1 MKIVIRIALYLLCFF
16 TAHAA
21 WAQHVLKGVVQ
32 SRGAG
37 VPAATVMAYNG
48 QYRHTVQADSTGHF
62 VMRLPAGG
70 FSVTAS
76 CIGFTTATSSVYIGR
91 TPPPLLYI
99 EMQASEQGLEVVT
112 VTGTRYTKGDDLID
126 IKKVASPVAVID
138 KKQIAA
144 MGSRRLDEVLREQT
158 GMAVVNDLG
167 AGNRSIGLQMQGFG
181 SEHILVLLNGQ
192 PMTGRFNGN
201 FDLSRISVSDI
212 ERIEIIKGASSSLYG
227 SEALGGVVNIITRQH
242 FTATRGAASLLYGT
256 YNTLDAGVEG
266 ETDFCQEKGGA
277 YVAANVYRTDGF
289 NANTTYLK
297 NGQTSPPYHSY
308 NLQGRLKHALGK
320 TSTLHAGLRFG
331 SRHSVM
337 TRSYGAQPFR
347 DKLQE
352 TDLNGSL
359 VLNSQFKNGWKLLLR
374 YYLTH
379 YATDQAV
386 HAVETGHTLQ
396 HNGFSQ
402 FIHRL
407 EAQTEKKYFNDRL
420 TLTSGG
426 GGDYQ
431 QMNNTLAEGRNSMT
445 NYFVYAQANYTPVQ
459 QLSLI
464 AGGRY
469 DGNTVYGGRFNPSM
483 GLRYN
488 ALPWLVVSAS
498 IGQGYKAPTYAQLY
512 QVFTNITQG
521 YTVIGAN
528 NFAEKAAA
536 MQQAGLIQQIWP
548 NAGLLGNLRP
558 EVSTSYNAG
567 IQITAAGCVT
577 LGINGFYNNISD
589 LINTEQVGI
598 MKNGQQ
604 LFSYFNIARTYTRGV
619 EASLKYNIV
628 KGLHLTAGY
637 QYMQAKSRDVED
649 SIKSGTGAYA
659 QVRTESGIRP
669 ARPADYFGLPN
680 RSRHMAN
687 LQLLYEHVPWG
698 LTVSARG
705 SYRGKYGF
713 LDMDNNGYIDTYD
726 VFVKAYALVNIAV
739 QKELLAKKL
748 LLRLSVDNIGNY
760 TDYLMPSQPG
770 RVLIGG
776 VTWRFAQKEKLKQ

>member
-1 MKIVIRIALYLLCFF
+1 MKIVTRISLYLLGLF
-16 TAHAA
+16 AVHAA
-21 WAQHVLKGVVQ
+21 QAQHVLRGVVQ

-37 VPAATVMAYNG
+37 VAAATVTAYNG
-48 QYRHTVQADSTGHF
+48 QYRHTVQTSLSGHF
-62 VMRLPAGG
+62 VMRLPAGS
-70 FSVTAS
+70 FTVTVS
-76 CIGFTTATSSVYIGR
+76 CIGFAAADSSVHIGQS
-91 TPPPLLYI
+91 PPPLLSI
-99 EMQASEQGLEVVT
+99 ELRAVEQGLAGIT
-112 VTGTRYTKGDDLID
+112 VTGTRYAKEDDLVD
-126 IKKVASPVAVID
+126 IKKIASPVAVID
-138 KKQIAA
+138 KKQISA

-181 SEHILVLLNGQ
+181 SEHILILLNGQ

-227 SEALGGVVNIITRQH
+227 SEALGGVVNIITRQR

-266 ETDFCQEKGGA
+266 ETGFRRERGGA
-277 YVAANVYRTDGF
+277 YVAANMYRTDGF
-289 NANTTYLK
+289 NANTAYLK

-308 NLQGRLKHALGK
+308 NLQGRLVHSVGRA
-320 TSTLHAGLRFG
+320 STLHTSLRFG
-331 SRHSVM
+331 NRNSVM

-347 DKLQE
+347 DKLRE

-359 VLNSQFKNGWKLLLR
+359 VLNSRFSSGWQLLLR
-374 YYLTH
+374 YYFTQ

-386 HAVETGHTLQ
+386 RVVETGHTLQ
-396 HNGFSQ
+396 HNEFSQ

-407 EAQTEKKYFNDRL
+407 EAQTEKKYFSDRL
-420 TLTSGG
+420 TLTGG
-426 GGDYQ
+426 AGGEYQ
-431 QMNNTLAEGRNSMT
+431 QMSNTLAEGRNSMT
-445 NYFVYAQANYTPVQ
+445 NYFIYAQANYTPVQ
-459 QLSLI
+459 PLTII

-469 DGNTVYGGRFNPSM
+469 DGNTVYGGRLNPSL
-483 GLRYN
+483 GLRYR
-488 ALPWLVVSAS
+488 ALPWLALNAS
-498 IGQGYKAPTYAQLY
+498 LGQGYKAPTYAQLY

-536 MQQAGLIQQIWP
+536 MQHAGLIQQIWP
-548 NAGLLGNLRP
+548 NAGQLGNLRP

-567 IQITAAGCVT
+567 IQVTAAGRITIGV
-577 LGINGFYNNISD
+577 NGFYNSISD

-619 EASLKYNIV
+619 ETSLKYHIF
-628 KGLHLTAGY
+628 KGLQLTAGY
-637 QYMQAKSRDVED
+637 QYLQAKSRDVED
-649 SIKSGTGAYA
+649 AIKTGSGAYGL
-659 QVRTESGIRP
+659 VRTESGIRP
-669 ARPADYFGLPN
+669 ARPSDYFGLPN

-687 LQLLYEHVPWG
+687 LQLLYEHAPWG

-726 VFVKAYALVNIAV
+726 VFVKAYTLVNIAV
-739 QKELLAKKL
+739 QKELLARKL

-770 RVLIGG
+770 RVLMAGF
-776 VTWRFAQKEKLKQ
+776 TWRFAKKEKLPQ